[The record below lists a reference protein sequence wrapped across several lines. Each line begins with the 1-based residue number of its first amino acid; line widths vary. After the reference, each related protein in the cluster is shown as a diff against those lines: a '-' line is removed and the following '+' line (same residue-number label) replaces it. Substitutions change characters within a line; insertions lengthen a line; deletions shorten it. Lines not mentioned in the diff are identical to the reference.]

1 MSRVLRFPFVKVWIF
16 CTMICDMLEL
26 KDDLKT
32 VEGSWEVLAKY
43 NTGFLYKVAGASIVI
58 SVKPKYDPSAY
69 LRKNRAEY
77 AGVGWERIEGARKP

>member
-1 MSRVLRFPFVKVWIF
+1 MKNTGLSKFDSDENNMSRVLRFPFVKVWIL

-43 NTGFLYKVAGASIVI
+43 NTGFLYKAAGASIFN
-58 SVKPKYDPSAY
+58 SV
-69 LRKNRAEY
+69 
-77 AGVGWERIEGARKP
+77 